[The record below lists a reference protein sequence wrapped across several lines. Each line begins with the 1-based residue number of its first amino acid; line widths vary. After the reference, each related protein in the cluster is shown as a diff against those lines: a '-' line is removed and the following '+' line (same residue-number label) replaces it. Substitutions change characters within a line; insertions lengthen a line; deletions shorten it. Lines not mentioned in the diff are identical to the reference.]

1 MKAKSST
8 VLSIQEV
15 LQATNGRLRGGQTE
29 GVFRG
34 VSTDSRQISK
44 GNLFI
49 CLEGE
54 NFDGHH
60 FIDAAIAGG
69 AAGLVVR
76 KDAKVDLR
84 KISREIPVIPVKDT
98 LIALG
103 DIARFWRRQMNIPVI
118 AITGSSGKTTTK
130 EMIAAILE
138 QTGKVLKTEGN
149 FNNQVGLPLT
159 LLRLNRQHEVA
170 VVEMGTNTPGE
181 IGRLPRIADPNIG
194 LITNIG
200 PAHLEK
206 LKSLDRI
213 RKEKGDLFQ
222 NMAGSGTAIMN
233 VDDEAQRSLNGR
245 WQGKRI
251 TFGLKH
257 RADVAAVNF
266 RKKKRQG
273 MVFTLKIG
281 RTRRK
286 VEIQAAGEHN
296 LYNALAAA
304 AASMAFGAD
313 HDAICRGL
321 ASFQPIP
328 GRFEIQPL
336 QNGAYL
342 INDAYNANP
351 LSVQEALKTLKDLKG
366 RHHSIVIL
374 GDMLELGKQ
383 AGKLHTD
390 VGRFLAGTDVD
401 RVFLKGDFSRATA
414 KGAMAGG
421 MAAERVFFYEQ
432 PGQISGRL
440 RPFLKKGDWILVKG
454 SRKMKMEEVVQS
466 LIADFGLKG

>member
-1 MKAKSST
+1 M
-8 VLSIQEV
+8 LSIQEV

-181 IGRLPRIADPNIG
+181 IGRLTRIAEPNIG
-194 LITNIG
+194 LI
-200 PAHLEK
+200 
-206 LKSLDRI
+206 
-213 RKEKGDLFQ
+213 
-222 NMAGSGTAIMN
+222 MAGSGTAIMN
-233 VDDEAQRSLNGR
+233 ADDEAQRSLNGQ

-281 RTRRK
+281 RTRRE
-286 VEIQAAGEHN
+286 VELQAVGEHN

-304 AASMAFGAD
+304 AASMA
-313 HDAICRGL
+313 
-321 ASFQPIP
+321 S
-328 GRFEIQPL
+328 
-336 QNGAYL
+336 
-342 INDAYNANP
+342 
-351 LSVQEALKTLKDLKG
+351 
-366 RHHSIVIL
+366 
-374 GDMLELGKQ
+374 
-383 AGKLHTD
+383 
-390 VGRFLAGTDVD
+390 
-401 RVFLKGDFSRATA
+401 
-414 KGAMAGG
+414 
-421 MAAERVFFYEQ
+421 
-432 PGQISGRL
+432 
-440 RPFLKKGDWILVKG
+440 WILVAALAQ
-454 SRKMKMEEVVQS
+454 SR
-466 LIADFGLKG
+466 